1 MDFINSLEP
10 SIQFTCE
17 LEVCSSIPFLD
28 VVIDR
33 NNDGKFSTK
42 VSRKI
47 THTNRY
53 LDFKSNHPLQHKLSV
68 VRSLRN
74 RASYFS
80 SSMEEAD
87 KEHNFIRNVLS
98 SNNYPRHYFDL
109 KFLLAKRKMINLLS
123 FPMSR
128 VALNASPAF
137 YVPTVF
143 RLFTNL

>member
-1 MDFINSLEP
+1 MKGVLDFINSLEP

-80 SSMEEAD
+80 C
-87 KEHNFIRNVLS
+87 
-98 SNNYPRHYFDL
+98 
-109 KFLLAKRKMINLLS
+109 
-123 FPMSR
+123 PMSR